1 MLEKFF
7 KHNKHKNQ
15 GFTLIEISIVLVI
28 IGLLLGGVFK
38 GQELIVQGRIKS
50 IANDFNGIASAFY
63 SYQERYRALPGDDKN
78 AAMRWNGVS
87 PTPISGD
94 GSATLNSDAE
104 KQQFWAHLR
113 AAGFLTGSG
122 AEPPLHAENAAF
134 SVIDNASGLNGL
146 SICATSVSGKIA
158 NAVDSQLDDGL
169 ANQGNIRAYSDLAGQ
184 TAVSAYVEDQQTKY
198 LLCRQF

>member
-1 MLEKFF
+1 MRKI
-7 KHNKHKNQ
+7 HKNQ

-50 IANDFNGIASAFY
+50 IANDFNGIATAFY

-78 AAMRWNGVS
+78 AATRWSGIS
-87 PTPISGD
+87 PTPISGN
-94 GSATLNSDAE
+94 GNATLDSDSE
-104 KQQFWAHLR
+104 KSQVWSHLR

-122 AEPPLHAENAAF
+122 DEPPLHAENAQF
-134 SVIDNASGLNGL
+134 SVIDNAAGLTGL
-146 SICATSVSGKIA
+146 SICATNVSGKVA
-158 NAVDSQLDDGL
+158 NAVDSQLDDGVS
-169 ANQGNIRAYSDLAGQ
+169 NQGSIRAYSDSAGQ
-184 TAVSAYVEDQQTKY
+184 TLVSAYEENQQTKY

>member
-1 MLEKFF
+1 MRKS
-7 KHNKHKNQ
+7 HKNQ

-50 IANDFNGIASAFY
+50 IANDFNGIATAFY

-78 AAMRWNGVS
+78 AASRWSGLS
-87 PTPISGD
+87 PTPGSGN
-94 GSATLNSDAE
+94 GNATLDSDSE
-104 KQQFWAHLR
+104 KSQVWSHLR
-113 AAGFLTGSG
+113 AAGFLTSSGS
-122 AEPPLHAENAAF
+122 EPPLHAENAAF
-134 SVIDNASGLNGL
+134 SVLNDAVGLNGI
-146 SICATSVSGKIA
+146 SICANKVSGKVA

-169 ANQGNIRAYSDLAGQ
+169 ANQGSIRAYSDDSGK
-184 TAVSAYVEDQQTKY
+184 TVVSAYVEDQQTKY

>member
-1 MLEKFF
+1 MNKKAY
-7 KHNKHKNQ
+7 KHQHQ

-50 IANDFNGIASAFY
+50 IANDFNGIATAFY

-78 AAMRWNGVS
+78 AASRWASVT
-87 PTPISGD
+87 PTPVSGNGNAILD
-94 GSATLNSDAE
+94 NDAE
-104 KQQFWAHLR
+104 KSQVWSHLR

-122 AEPPLHAENAAF
+122 SEPPLHAENAAF
-134 SVIDNASGLNGL
+134 SVIDNASGLTGL
-146 SICATSVSGKIA
+146 SICASNVSGKVA
-158 NAVDSQLDDGL
+158 NAIDSQLDDGI
-169 ANQGNIRAYSDLAGQ
+169 ANQGSVRAYSDSSGQ
-184 TAVSAYVEDQQTKY
+184 TAISAYEENQQTKY